1 MEVWEGEDE
10 GGGGVEVVAEPAVT
24 CDCWEFGESVM
35 VVVGGAPRC
44 DTVLGRM
51 VGGGVAVW
59 SVRKSSSS
67 SGVMSFLSLSLT
79 DTATSLMSD
88 GLRQEKENK
97 N

>member
-24 CDCWEFGESVM
+24 CDCWEFGEGVMM
-35 VVVGGAPRC
+35 VVGSAPRC
-44 DTVLGRM
+44 DTLLGRM

-88 GLRQEKENK
+88 GLRQGKENK